1 MAFRPKISLSL
12 GSKCNLVTFR
22 EETDP
27 YVVSTNETGWG
38 SGNIDAS
45 DISSATVEIINLE
58 NTIVDT
64 YLLTGFYSAAVGYP
78 TPSAF
83 TIASDAP
90 WNQSDGIFKIR
101 YKIIDTLS
109 NEYFNETTHELFI
122 CNLCNC
128 KDNLVKKLIDA
139 CNSKTVTKL
148 KEQVD
153 QLEIFIYG
161 IQSAYSCADFDT
173 ADAILT
179 AATTYCQTL
188 SDCGC
193 GCGGC

>member
-1 MAFRPKISLSL
+1 MALRPKISLSL
-12 GSKCNLVTFR
+12 GNKCNLVTFR

-27 YVVSTNETGWG
+27 YVALTNETGWG

-58 NTIVDT
+58 NTIVAT
-64 YLLTGFYSAAVGYP
+64 YILTGLYSAAVGYP

-83 TIASDAP
+83 NIASDASWTQP
-90 WNQSDGIFKIR
+90 DGI
-101 YKIIDTLS
+101 YKIKYKIVDVSL
-109 NEYFNETTHELFI
+109 NEYFNELTHELFI

-128 KDNLVKKLIDA
+128 KENLVKKLINA
-139 CNSKTVTKL
+139 CDSKTVTKL

-161 IQSAYSCADFDT
+161 IQSAFSCADFDT

-179 AATTYCQTL
+179 AASTYCQTL